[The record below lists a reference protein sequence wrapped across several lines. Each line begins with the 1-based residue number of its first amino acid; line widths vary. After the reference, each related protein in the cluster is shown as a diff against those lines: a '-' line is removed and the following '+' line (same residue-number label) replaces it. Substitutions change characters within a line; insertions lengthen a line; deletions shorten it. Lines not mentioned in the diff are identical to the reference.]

1 MQVTYIYSTT
11 VLVILI
17 VTTRPLHLMSYRIEI
32 LREVI
37 FLYCNGEFNV
47 LCVLGFTL
55 HYAISILATRFGK

>member
-1 MQVTYIYSTT
+1 
-11 VLVILI
+11 
-17 VTTRPLHLMSYRIEI
+17 MSYRIEI